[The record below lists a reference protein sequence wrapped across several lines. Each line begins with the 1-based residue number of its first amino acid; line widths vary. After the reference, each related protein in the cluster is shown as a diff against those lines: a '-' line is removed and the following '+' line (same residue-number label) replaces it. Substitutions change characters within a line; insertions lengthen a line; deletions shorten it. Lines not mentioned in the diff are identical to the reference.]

1 MKKKKKFLFFHS
13 VCIKYSTHISRLK
26 YLTKKKKRKKKKI
39 LLPSYAVDSF
49 RSNRVF
55 LISTETTTTKNKIDL
70 TVKRESHT
78 KRNIYTVYEREIE
91 KTEARP
97 QHSWNRR
104 STALRSARPSIKH
117 FRLKAKKKDIKWKK
131 KKKRVVWGFLL
142 RWNVQ
147 NRRQESCFRWITEK
161 VILFVTYD

>member
-1 MKKKKKFLFFHS
+1 M
-13 VCIKYSTHISRLK
+13 CIKYSTHISRLK
-26 YLTKKKKRKKKKI
+26 YLTKKKKKRKKI
-39 LLPSYAVDSF
+39 LFYRRVMRWI
-49 RSNRVF
+49 RSGAIVF
-55 LISTETTTTKNKIDL
+55 SWFQPKQQQQKKNKIDL

-161 VILFVTYD
+161 VILFVIYD